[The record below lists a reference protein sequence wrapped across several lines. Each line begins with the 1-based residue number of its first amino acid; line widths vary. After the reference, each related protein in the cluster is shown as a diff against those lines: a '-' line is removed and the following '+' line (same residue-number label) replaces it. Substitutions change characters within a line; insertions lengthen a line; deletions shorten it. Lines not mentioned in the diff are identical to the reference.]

1 MHPKFTR
8 SVVRVYLGNLAKRNR
23 SEVFVVGFFNVALL
37 VILLLPLMGIMML
50 VNADKRI
57 QWQSPEVIAGKQS
70 SATWSIASGDGVLE
84 LISITPAHLSKV
96 PLQNQAPSFDCAVGA
111 GDNAPGKFIRYM
123 EDLECTS
130 TIKDTAVA
138 DSRTAN
144 IVMLTDKAVD
154 SSVPATTDPA
164 PVVDQTIIYILLVY
178 FIVVVLPCLVC
189 FWNVSK
195 IFDPAWEETARI
207 LTLRGAGKW
216 VAATLLS
223 AAPLAGLLASVV
235 LSAAPL
241 YLVSRILEKVIWEG
255 QGFLPEDA
263 FIGLI
268 GAFGCGVLITIM
280 MGVATYLR
288 RMKLFAT
295 TA

>member
-1 MHPKFTR
+1 MHPLSTR
-8 SVVRVYLGNLAKRNR
+8 SVVHVYLGSLAKRNR
-23 SEVFVVGFFNVALL
+23 SEVFVVGFFNLALL
-37 VILLLPLMGIMML
+37 VILLLPIMGIMML
-50 VNADKRI
+50 ANADERT
-57 QWQSPEVIAGKQS
+57 QWQFPEIIAGQQS
-70 SATWSIASGDGVLE
+70 STTWSIASGDGVLE
-84 LISITPAHLSKV
+84 LTFITPAHLSKV
-96 PLQNQAPSFDCAVGA
+96 PLQSQAPSFNCAAGA
-111 GDNAPGKFIRYM
+111 GDNAPDRFIRYM

-130 TIKDTAVA
+130 TIKDTAVT
-138 DSRTAN
+138 DSRTVN
-144 IVMLTDKAVD
+144 IAVPTDKAVD
-154 SSVPATTDPA
+154 SSATATKDQA
-164 PVVDQTIIYILLVY
+164 PVLDQTITYIVLVY

-195 IFDPAWEETARI
+195 IFDPAWEDTARV
-207 LTLRGAGKW
+207 LALRGAGKW
-216 VAATLLS
+216 AAATLLS

-235 LSAAPL
+235 LSVVPL
-241 YLVSRILEKVIWEG
+241 YLVSRILENVIWEG

-263 FIGLI
+263 FTGLI